1 VAVPGTSIAA
11 HAQSGGDID
20 NYRYSAPEVLWPKD
34 HGRGKIFMTKESDV
48 YGMGMVVYEASFH
61 RPISSGPGVKSHV
74 NPLGL
79 DGEYA
84 VL

>member
-1 VAVPGTSIAA
+1 
-11 HAQSGGDID
+11 
-20 NYRYSAPEVLWPKD
+20 
-34 HGRGKIFMTKESDV
+34 MTKESDV